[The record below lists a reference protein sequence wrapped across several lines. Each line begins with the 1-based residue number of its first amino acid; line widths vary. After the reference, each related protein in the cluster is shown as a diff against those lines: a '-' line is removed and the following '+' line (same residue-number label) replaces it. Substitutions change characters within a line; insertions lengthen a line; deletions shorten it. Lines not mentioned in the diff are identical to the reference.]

1 MQISKLSKESGHPYD
16 GTPPAY
22 YYDPYLDPEQEAK
35 LKLEEE
41 EKANKIFTTN
51 FRSKFSEDAQAML
64 DAIQWANASNE
75 GVVDIPS
82 SKYIPKFVERF
93 GEQTFNGVLGLLA
106 TGEKIYGLGVGGT
119 MDVLVGLGMDKSSA
133 QRLGRDLMAFPETL
147 PPTLSNSLA
156 SYRKLNKEV
165 IAKFARD
172 NKVKLDTELL
182 NPKLKDKIKNVLINK
197 GNIAASKIED
207 LLISLGFSKTDNN
220 FATVNIGG
228 NISKNKG
235 SPNNNNNT
243 NNIMN
248 EPNHMIIYDNPDD
261 ELMGLGIHGPGY
273 DRYIGTSYRG
283 STKAKED
290 ATRLFN
296 DFIENQLTTFDVVDP
311 TKKITITNLPKDFP
325 KLNNYDQRN
334 LLGFLRN
341 LNKNTGWFPTVNNI
355 MATEIPDN
363 LAKFNS
369 AKMIQ
374 TGFKIK
380 NTNILQKFFEPIFGT
395 SKVKS
400 LESLPEN
407 FVLSKNYKQR
417 PDELIFREKSTIK
430 LSEVLDHDIL
440 FDIYPEL
447 RDLRIR
453 FMTPKELVD
462 PEYTKTGGYF
472 RRSEDLDPSSPNYN
486 PMSDNDYSVIALN
499 PSVFID
505 NETQRLKSFS
515 LVPQD
520 KNYIDVMETILHE
533 IQHAVQGRSG
543 IDSSYEKLLNT
554 YKKNVVNDSK
564 LVFER
569 IDVLRNKRPDL
580 LKDATVLYKGNY
592 ATGDYDIVF
601 YTKSEFDRMM
611 KDTKKMYP
619 NLSYSKRKEKAEE
632 IFLQKFLP
640 NKADVSKNE
649 YEELKNSFVPI
660 SIDEARHLATI
671 QYYTFKS
678 ELGRDRSADVILNLT
693 DPKKTKLKETKEDFI
708 DTLAQ
713 ELDDKDIDN
722 FLNYFQKMNEVEARA
737 TQNRFKLSNDERVK
751 NFIYDDLITASSGRT
766 LSMADI
772 IIKST
777 YIDAKNIDK
786 LDTLM
791 NDLKQK
797 LFNAI
802 RKDVQPTQFILH
814 DEEVDYFV
822 DNLLYQRFSPIFLAG
837 EPLKAKNQTIFEG
850 LKDIGFENTSNVIKD
865 NIQTKI
871 YDDIAFRYYGLQKGW
886 RKTVSNE
893 TLDKIKRT
901 FNSVYY
907 AKDGRMNLSEVSQI
921 DPILRIKSVST
932 LDQTPMTNELNIIK
946 NFKPR

>member
-1 MQISKLSKESGHPYD
+1 
-16 GTPPAY
+16 
-22 YYDPYLDPEQEAK
+22 
-35 LKLEEE
+35 
-41 EKANKIFTTN
+41 
-51 FRSKFSEDAQAML
+51 
-64 DAIQWANASNE
+64 
-75 GVVDIPS
+75 
-82 SKYIPKFVERF
+82 
-93 GEQTFNGVLGLLA
+93 
-106 TGEKIYGLGVGGT
+106 
-119 MDVLVGLGMDKSSA
+119 
-133 QRLGRDLMAFPETL
+133 
-147 PPTLSNSLA
+147 
-156 SYRKLNKEV
+156 
-165 IAKFARD
+165 
-172 NKVKLDTELL
+172 
-182 NPKLKDKIKNVLINK
+182 
-197 GNIAASKIED
+197 
-207 LLISLGFSKTDNN
+207 
-220 FATVNIGG
+220 
-228 NISKNKG
+228 
-235 SPNNNNNT
+235 
-243 NNIMN
+243 
-248 EPNHMIIYDNPDD
+248 
-261 ELMGLGIHGPGY
+261 
-273 DRYIGTSYRG
+273 
-283 STKAKED
+283 
-290 ATRLFN
+290 
-296 DFIENQLTTFDVVDP
+296 
-311 TKKITITNLPKDFP
+311 
-325 KLNNYDQRN
+325 
-334 LLGFLRN
+334 
-341 LNKNTGWFPTVNNI
+341 
-355 MATEIPDN
+355 
-363 LAKFNS
+363 
-369 AKMIQ
+369 
-374 TGFKIK
+374 
-380 NTNILQKFFEPIFGT
+380 
-395 SKVKS
+395 
-400 LESLPEN
+400 
-407 FVLSKNYKQR
+407 
-417 PDELIFREKSTIK
+417 
-430 LSEVLDHDIL
+430 
-440 FDIYPEL
+440 
-447 RDLRIR
+447 
-453 FMTPKELVD
+453 
-462 PEYTKTGGYF
+462 
-472 RRSEDLDPSSPNYN
+472 
-486 PMSDNDYSVIALN
+486 
-499 PSVFID
+499 
-505 NETQRLKSFS
+505 
-515 LVPQD
+515 
-520 KNYIDVMETILHE
+520 METILHE
-533 IQHAVQGRSG
+533 IQHAVQARSG

-660 SIDEARHLATI
+660 SIDEARHLAII
-671 QYYTFKS
+671 QHYTFKS

-713 ELDDKDIDN
+713 ELDEKDIDN
-722 FLNYFQKMNEVEARA
+722 FFNYWQKMNEVEARA

-946 NFKPR
+946 NFKPK

>member
-1 MQISKLSKESGHPYD
+1 MQTNQQSKDFRIVEGVSL
-16 GTPPAY
+16 PPNY
-22 YYDPYLDPEQEAK
+22 YENPIKNDV
-35 LKLEEE
+35 EEE
-41 EKANKIFTTN
+41 SFITTD
-51 FRSKFSEDAQAML
+51 FRSKFTEDANAML
-64 DAIQWANASNE
+64 DAIVWANASNE

-82 SKYIPKFVERF
+82 SKYIPKFIEKF

-165 IAKFARD
+165 IANFARD

-182 NPKLKDKIKNVLINK
+182 NPKLKDKIKNVLIDK
-197 GNIAASKIED
+197 ENIAASKIED
-207 LLISLGFSKTDNN
+207 LLTSLGFNKTDNN

-261 ELMGLGIHGPGY
+261 KPMGLGIYGQGY
-273 DRYIGTSYRG
+273 KRYIGTSYRG
-283 STKAKED
+283 SPTAKDD

-296 DFIENQLTTFDVVDP
+296 DYIENQLTTKDVVSDLP
-311 TKKITITNLPKDFP
+311 VTIKNLPTDFP
-325 KLNNYDQRN
+325 KLNSYDQRN

-355 MATEIPDN
+355 MSTEIPDN

-369 AKMIQ
+369 AEMIK

-395 SKVKS
+395 SKVES
-400 LESLPEN
+400 LESLPKN
-407 FVLSKNYKQR
+407 FVLPKNYKQR

-430 LSEVLDHDIL
+430 LSEVLDHDLL

-453 FMTPKELVD
+453 FLTPKELAD
-462 PEYTKTGGYF
+462 PKYTKTGGYF
-472 RRSEDLDPSSPNYN
+472 QRSEDLDPSSPNYD
-486 PMSDNDYSVIALN
+486 PMFDNDYSVIALN
-499 PSVFID
+499 PSIFID
-505 NETQRLKSFS
+505 NKTQRLRSFS
-515 LVPQD
+515 LVPED
-520 KNYIDVMETILHE
+520 RNYNDTMETILHE
-533 IQHAVQGRSG
+533 VQHAIQGRSG
-543 IDSSYEKLLNT
+543 IDSSYEDLLNT
-554 YKKNVVNDSK
+554 YKKNVVNESK
-564 LVFER
+564 IIFER
-569 IDVLRNKRPDL
+569 IDQLKINRPDL

-601 YTKSEFDRMM
+601 YTKPEFDRVM

-619 NLSYSKRKEKAEE
+619 NLSYSERKEKTKEV
-632 IFLQKFLP
+632 FLQRFLP
-640 NKADVSKNE
+640 NKADLVGSE
-649 YEELKNSFVPI
+649 YTELKNSFVPI

-671 QYYTFKS
+671 QHYTFKS
-678 ELGRDRSADVILNLT
+678 QLGRDRSADVVLNLT
-693 DPKKTKLKETKEDFI
+693 DPKKTKDAALEKTKEDLI
-708 DTLAQ
+708 DTFTQ
-713 ELDDKDIDN
+713 ELDEKDIDN
-722 FLNYFQKMNEVEARA
+722 FLNYFQKMNEVESRA

-751 NFIYDDLITASSGRT
+751 NFIYDDLTTARSGET

-786 LDTLM
+786 LDDLM

-797 LFNAI
+797 LFSAI
-802 RKDVQPTQFILH
+802 RKDAQPTQFILS

-837 EPLKAKNQTIFEG
+837 EPIKGKRQTIFEG
-850 LKDIGFENTSNVIKD
+850 LEDIGFKNTSDIIKD
-865 NIQTKI
+865 NIQTKV
-871 YDDIAFRYYGLQKGW
+871 YDDIAFRYYGLEKGW
-886 RKTVSNE
+886 RETASNE

-901 FNSVYY
+901 FNSIYY
-907 AKDGRMNLSEVSQI
+907 KKDGSMTLSDISQI
-921 DPILRIKSVST
+921 NPKPSYTGLDTFSST
-932 LDQTPMTNELNIIK
+932 VPNTPMTNELNIIR

>member
-1 MQISKLSKESGHPYD
+1 MQTNQLNKDFRIVD
-16 GTPPAY
+16 GVSLPPNY
-22 YYDPYLDPEQEAK
+22 YEDPIKNDI
-35 LKLEEE
+35 EEE
-41 EKANKIFTTN
+41 SFITTD

-75 GVVDIPS
+75 GIVDIPS

-165 IAKFARD
+165 IANFARD

-182 NPKLKDKIKNVLINK
+182 NPKLKDKIKNVLIDK

-261 ELMGLGIHGPGY
+261 EPMGLGIFGKGY
-273 DRYIGTSYRG
+273 KRYIGTSYRG
-283 STKAKED
+283 SPTAKDD

-296 DFIENQLTTFDVVDP
+296 DFIKNQLTTKDVVSDLP
-311 TKKITITNLPKDFP
+311 VTITNLPKDFS

-395 SKVKS
+395 SKVES
-400 LESLPEN
+400 LESLPKN
-407 FVLSKNYKQR
+407 FVLPKNYKQR
-417 PDELIFREKSTIK
+417 PEELIFREKSTIK

-462 PEYTKTGGYF
+462 PEYAKTGGYF
-472 RRSEDLDPSSPNYN
+472 QRSEDLDPSSPNYD
-486 PMSDNDYSVIALN
+486 PMFDNDYSVIALN
-499 PSVFID
+499 PSIFID
-505 NETQRLKSFS
+505 NETQRLKSLS

-533 IQHAVQGRSG
+533 IQHAVQARSG
-543 IDSSYEKLLNT
+543 IDSSYAELLNT
-554 YKKNVVNDSK
+554 YKKNVVDDSK

-671 QYYTFKS
+671 QHYTFKS

-713 ELDDKDIDN
+713 ELDEKDIDN
-722 FLNYFQKMNEVEARA
+722 FFNYWQKMNEVEARA
-737 TQNRFKLSNDERVK
+737 TQNRFKLSNDQRVK
-751 NFIYDDLITASSGRT
+751 NFIYDDLTTDKGGRT
-766 LSMADI
+766 LSMADVM
-772 IIKST
+772 IKSV

-786 LDTLM
+786 LDVLM
-791 NDLKQK
+791 DDLKQK
-797 LFNAI
+797 LFSAI

-932 LDQTPMTNELNIIK
+932 LDQTPMTNELNIIR
-946 NFKPR
+946 NFKPK

>member
-1 MQISKLSKESGHPYD
+1 MQTNQLNKDFRIVD
-16 GTPPAY
+16 GVSLPPNY
-22 YYDPYLDPEQEAK
+22 YEDPDKNEVV
-35 LKLEEE
+35 EEE
-41 EKANKIFTTN
+41 GFINTD
-51 FRSKFSEDAQAML
+51 FRTKYSEEAQAML
-64 DAIQWANASNE
+64 DAIAWANANNE
-75 GVVDIPS
+75 GIIDIPS

-165 IAKFARD
+165 IANFARD

-182 NPKLKDKIKNVLINK
+182 NPKLKDKIKNVLIDK

-207 LLISLGFSKTDNN
+207 LLISLGFNKTDNN

-261 ELMGLGIHGPGY
+261 EPMGLGIFGKGY
-273 DRYIGTSYRG
+273 KRYIGTSYRG
-283 STKAKED
+283 SPTAKDD

-296 DFIENQLTTFDVVDP
+296 DFIENQLTTKDVVSDLP
-311 TKKITITNLPKDFP
+311 VTITNLPKDFP

-395 SKVKS
+395 SKVES
-400 LESLPEN
+400 LESLPKN
-407 FVLSKNYKQR
+407 FVLPKNYKQR
-417 PDELIFREKSTIK
+417 PEELIFREKSTIK

-462 PEYTKTGGYF
+462 PEYAKTGGYF
-472 RRSEDLDPSSPNYN
+472 QRSEDLDPSSPNYD
-486 PMSDNDYSVIALN
+486 PMFDNDYSVIALN
-499 PSVFID
+499 PSIFID
-505 NETQRLKSFS
+505 NETQRLKSLS

-533 IQHAVQGRSG
+533 IQHAVQARSG
-543 IDSSYEKLLNT
+543 IDSSYAELLNT
-554 YKKNVVNDSK
+554 YKKNVVDDSK

-592 ATGDYDIVF
+592 ATKDYDIVF
-601 YTKSEFDRMM
+601 YTKSEFDRVM

-660 SIDEARHLATI
+660 SINEARHLATI

-708 DTLAQ
+708 DTLTQ
-713 ELDDKDIDN
+713 ELDEKDIDN
-722 FLNYFQKMNEVEARA
+722 FFNYWQKMNEVEARA

-751 NFIYDDLITASSGRT
+751 NFIYDDLITDKGGRT
-766 LSMADI
+766 LSIADVM
-772 IIKST
+772 IKSV

-786 LDTLM
+786 LDALID
-791 NDLKQK
+791 DLKQK
-797 LFNAI
+797 LFSAI

-837 EPLKAKNQTIFEG
+837 EPLKGKNQTIFEG

-871 YDDIAFRYYGLQKGW
+871 YDDIAFRYYGLQEGW
-886 RKTVSNE
+886 RKTASNE
-893 TLDKIKRT
+893 TVDKIKRT

-907 AKDGRMNLSEVSQI
+907 GKGDSMDLSEISQI
-921 DPILRIKSVST
+921 DPKESSTSIDKFSSTVSK
-932 LDQTPMTNELNIIK
+932 TPMTNELNIIR

>member
-1 MQISKLSKESGHPYD
+1 MQTNQLNKDFRIVD
-16 GTPPAY
+16 GVSLPPNY
-22 YYDPYLDPEQEAK
+22 YEDPIKNDV
-35 LKLEEE
+35 EEE
-41 EKANKIFTTN
+41 SFITTD
-51 FRSKFSEDAQAML
+51 FRSKFSEDAQALL
-64 DAIQWANASNE
+64 DAVQWANASGE

-119 MDVLVGLGMDKSSA
+119 MDVLVGLGMDESSA
-133 QRLGRDLMAFPETL
+133 KRLGRDLMAFPETL

-165 IAKFARD
+165 IANFARD

-182 NPKLKDKIKNVLINK
+182 NPKLKNKIKNVLIDK
-197 GNIAASKIED
+197 GNIAASKVED
-207 LLISLGFSKTDNN
+207 LLTSLGFNKTDNN

-261 ELMGLGIHGPGY
+261 KPMGLGIYGPGY
-273 DRYIGTSYRG
+273 KRYIGTSYRG
-283 STKAKED
+283 STTAKED

-296 DFIENQLTTFDVVDP
+296 DYIENQLTTFDVVDP
-311 TKKITITNLPKDFP
+311 TKKITIKNLPADFP
-325 KLNNYDQRN
+325 KLNNYDQRT

-341 LNKNTGWFPTVNNI
+341 LNKNTGWFPTANNI

-369 AKMIQ
+369 AEMIK

-395 SKVKS
+395 SKV
-400 LESLPEN
+400 ESLKTLPKN
-407 FVLSKNYKQR
+407 FVLPKNYKQR

-472 RRSEDLDPSSPNYN
+472 QRSEDLDVSSPNYD
-486 PMSDNDYSVIALN
+486 PMFDNDYSVIALN
-499 PSVFID
+499 PSIFID
-505 NETQRLKSFS
+505 NETKRLKSFS

-520 KNYIDVMETILHE
+520 KNYDDVMETILHE

-543 IDSSYEKLLNT
+543 IDSSYAQLLNT
-554 YKKNVVNDSK
+554 YKKNVVDESK
-564 LVFER
+564 LIFER
-569 IDVLRNKRPDL
+569 VDVLRTKKPDL

-601 YTKSEFDRMM
+601 YTKPEFDRVM
-611 KDTKKMYP
+611 KNTKKMYP
-619 NLSYSKRKEKAEE
+619 NLSYSKRKEKTEE
-632 IFLQKFLP
+632 IFLQRFLP

-671 QYYTFKS
+671 QHYTFKS

-708 DTLAQ
+708 DIFSQ
-713 ELDDKDIDN
+713 ELDEKDIDN
-722 FLNYFQKMNEVEARA
+722 FFNYWQKMNEVESRA

-751 NFIYDDLITASSGRT
+751 NFIYDDLTTASSGRT

-777 YIDAKNIDK
+777 YIDTKNIDR
-786 LDTLM
+786 LDDLM
-791 NDLKQK
+791 NNLKQK
-797 LFNAI
+797 LFSAI
-802 RKDVQPTQFILH
+802 RKDAQPTQFILH

-822 DNLLYQRFSPIFLAG
+822 DNLLYQRFSPLFLAG
-837 EPLKAKNQTIFEG
+837 EPLKGKNQTIFEG
-850 LKDIGFENTSNVIKD
+850 LEDIGFKNTSNVIKD
-865 NIQTKI
+865 NIQTKV
-871 YDDIAFRYYGLQKGW
+871 YDDIAFRYYGLQEGW
-886 RKTVSNE
+886 RSTASNE

-907 AKDGRMNLSEVSQI
+907 AKDGRMNLSEISQI
-921 DPILRIKSVST
+921 NPKQSSSSLDKFSSTVSK
-932 LDQTPMTNELNIIK
+932 TPMTNELNIIR

>member
-41 EKANKIFTTN
+41 KANKIFTTN
-51 FRSKFSEDAQAML
+51 FRNDFTEEANALL
-64 DAIQWANASNE
+64 DAIVWANASNE

-119 MDVLVGLGMDKSSA
+119 MDVLVALGMDKSSA
-133 QRLGRDLMAFPETL
+133 KRLGNDLMALPETL
-147 PPTLSNSLA
+147 PPTVANSVA
-156 SYRKLNKEV
+156 SFRKLNREI
-165 IAKFARD
+165 IANFARD
-172 NKVKLDTELL
+172 NKVKLDTNLL
-182 NPKLKDKIKNVLINK
+182 NSNFKNKIKNSLLK
-197 GNIAASKIED
+197 RGDIAASKIED
-207 LLISLGFSKTDNN
+207 LLISLGFNKTDNN

-235 SPNNNNNT
+235 SPNNNNT

-261 ELMGLGIHGPGY
+261 KLMGLGIYGPGY

-283 STKAKED
+283 STTAKED

-296 DFIENQLTTFDVVDP
+296 DFIENQLTTKDAGSDLPV
-311 TKKITITNLPKDFP
+311 TITNLPKDFP

-400 LESLPEN
+400 LESLPKN
-407 FVLSKNYKQR
+407 FVLPKNYKQR
-417 PDELIFREKSTIK
+417 PKELIFREKSTIK

-462 PEYTKTGGYF
+462 PEYAKTGGYF
-472 RRSEDLDPSSPNYN
+472 QRSEDLDPSSLNYN
-486 PMSDNDYSVIALN
+486 PNSDIDYSVIALN
-499 PSVFID
+499 PSIFID
-505 NETQRLKSFS
+505 NETQRLKSLS

-543 IDSSYEKLLNT
+543 IDSSYTQLLNT

-632 IFLQKFLP
+632 IFLQRFLP

-660 SIDEARHLATI
+660 SLDEARHLATI

-693 DPKKTKLKETKEDFI
+693 DPKKTKLKETKEGFI
-708 DTLAQ
+708 DTLTQ
-713 ELDDKDIDN
+713 ELDEKDIDN
-722 FLNYFQKMNEVEARA
+722 FFNYWQKMNEVEARA

-751 NFIYDDLITASSGRT
+751 NFIYDDLITDKGGRT
-766 LSMADI
+766 LSMADVM
-772 IIKST
+772 IKSV

-786 LDTLM
+786 LDALM
-791 NDLKQK
+791 DDLKQK
-797 LFNAI
+797 LFSAI
-802 RKDVQPTQFILH
+802 RKDAQPTQFILS

-837 EPLKAKNQTIFEG
+837 EPLKGKNQTIFEG

-871 YDDIAFRYYGLQKGW
+871 YDDIAFRYYGLQEGW
-886 RKTVSNE
+886 RKTASNE
-893 TLDKIKRT
+893 TVDKIKRT

-907 AKDGRMNLSEVSQI
+907 GKGDSMDLSEVSQI
-921 DPILRIKSVST
+921 DPILRIKSIST
-932 LDQTPMTNELNIIK
+932 LDQTPMTNKLNIIR